1 VLSTEEIREAV
12 WCVTYRPGWSF
23 EVYEGRFE
31 GPHIVIR
38 ATIQDSAR
46 PTQAVT
52 LDIHSMLPPMR
63 SAEQFYEWLAWRLAR
78 IEVHEMR
85 EWLKVDGRVI
95 FDPHALGAEH
105 DR

>member
-38 ATIQDSAR
+38 ATVPDSTR
-46 PTQAVT
+46 LGQAVT
-52 LDIHSMLPPMR
+52 LAIHSMLPPMR
-63 SAEQFYEWLAWRLAR
+63 NRQAVFEWLAWRLGR